1 MSSWLCPYCNQIS
14 TKGSYIDRSCSFNAI
29 NSIVDGVTQPTDI
42 KVALY
47 SRHCPNPE
55 CLKFVLGINMDEI
68 EFNPML
74 RNHQVIRSIS
84 SNKILPMGATKIFPD
99 YIPSAI
105 LNDYK
110 EACLIRELSPKSS
123 ATLARRCLQGMIR
136 DVWKINEKN
145 LAKEIEAIKDKVES
159 EMWEAIDSIRSIGN
173 IGAHMEK
180 DINII
185 VDVEPSEAQLLIELL
200 ETLIQEWYVERH
212 NKKLRL
218 ASIKS
223 LAEKKKEERK
233 KQ

>member
-1 MSSWLCPYCNQIS
+1 MSSWLCPYCNQMS
-14 TKGSYIDRSCSFNAI
+14 TEGSYIDNNCSFRVS
-29 NSIVDGVTQPTDI
+29 NSIVDGVTRPTVI
-42 KVALY
+42 KAGLY
-47 SRHCPNPE
+47 SRYCPNPE
-55 CLKFVLGINMDEI
+55 CLKFTVNFIMDELESTHTGWRTKKRI
-68 EFNPML
+68 IDN
-74 RNHQVIRSIS
+74 RV
-84 SNKILPMGATKIFPD
+84 LPIGATKIFPH
-99 YIPSAI
+99 YIPTAI

>member
-14 TKGSYIDRSCSFNAI
+14 TKGSYIDNVCSFNVL
-29 NSIVDGVTQPTDI
+29 NSIVDEITRPAAI
-42 KVALY
+42 KVSLY
-47 SRHCPNPE
+47 SRHCPNPK
-55 CLKFVLGINMDEI
+55 CLRFTVNFTMDE
-68 EFNPML
+68 
-74 RNHQVIRSIS
+74 VIFDRMGWSVKENIS
-84 SNKILPMGATKIFPD
+84 DNRILPIGSTKVFPH
-99 YIPSAI
+99 YVPTAI

-136 DVWKINEKN
+136 DVWKVNEKN

-185 VDVEPSEAQLLIELL
+185 VDVDPSEAQLLIELL
-200 ETLIQEWYVERH
+200 EMLIQEWYVERH

-223 LAEKKKEERK
+223 LAEKKQEERK

>member
-14 TKGSYIDRSCSFNAI
+14 TKGSYTDRECFTSIRNAI
-29 NSIVDGVTQPTDI
+29 IDGVDAPTAI
-42 KVALY
+42 GIGLY
-47 SRHCPNPE
+47 ARHCPNPD
-55 CLKFVLGINMDEI
+55 CLRFTVNHYIEEGNIDVITGRWINGEI
-68 EFNPML
+68 
-74 RNHQVIRSIS
+74 IYD
-84 SNKILPMGATKIFPD
+84 NKILPIGATKIFPH
-99 YIPSAI
+99 YVPAAI

-136 DVWKINEKN
+136 DVWGVSEKN
-145 LAKEIEAIKDKVES
+145 LALEIKAIEDKVES

-200 ETLIQEWYVERH
+200 EILIQEWYVERH

-223 LAEKKKEERK
+223 LAEKKQEERK

>member
-14 TKGSYIDRSCSFNAI
+14 TEGSYIDKTCSFSVM
-29 NSIVDGVTQPTDI
+29 NSIVDGVTQPTTI
-42 KVALY
+42 KAALY
-47 SRHCPNPE
+47 SRYCPNPE
-55 CLKFVLGINMDEI
+55 CLKFTVNFIMDELESTPI
-68 EFNPML
+68 GL
-74 RNHQVIRSIS
+74 RIKKRITDNRV
-84 SNKILPMGATKIFPD
+84 LPIGATKIFPD
-99 YIPSAI
+99 YIPDAI

-136 DVWKINEKN
+136 DVWEVSEKN
-145 LAKEIEAIKDKVES
+145 LALEIKAIEDKVES

-200 ETLIQEWYVERH
+200 EMLIQEWYVERH

-223 LAEKKKEERK
+223 LAEKKQEERK

>member
-1 MSSWLCPYCNQIS
+1 MSSWLCPYCNQMS
-14 TKGSYIDRSCSFNAI
+14 TEGSYIDRNCSFNMM
-29 NSIVDGVTQPTDI
+29 NSIVDGVTQPTTI
-42 KVALY
+42 KAMLY
-47 SRHCPNPE
+47 SRYCPNPE
-55 CLKFVLGINMDEI
+55 CLKFTVNFAMDELEPAHAGWRI
-68 EFNPML
+68 KKRIVDN
-74 RNHQVIRSIS
+74 RV
-84 SNKILPMGATKIFPD
+84 LPIGATKIFPD
-99 YIPSAI
+99 YVPDAI

-136 DVWKINEKN
+136 DVWGVSEKN
-145 LAKEIEAIKDKVES
+145 LALEIKAIEDKVES

-200 ETLIQEWYVERH
+200 EMLIQEWYVERH

-223 LAEKKKEERK
+223 LAEKKQEERK